1 MIVGQGWMTRA
12 RLGAGIVIAAA
23 MLAPPVRAQTI
34 QGTLMEFGSDNPID
48 LGLIIMVSE
57 FGDSITST
65 LSNGTGFFSVS
76 SPYPGNYILMASAL
90 GYRETQV
97 GLFELGD
104 GGEMSV
110 EFRLWPAPLELNGIV
125 VQSLVQEPELVR
137 NGYYRRMQRGVGTF
151 LGPAEIENAPELRAQ
166 ELLIGLPGVRMTID
180 NSGTER
186 IEVRG
191 TRGLCVPTVFVDGVR
206 TAYGQVDSSLDRI
219 APMENLYAIEVH
231 RGVTGIPIEFGSFNE
246 CGVIVFWTHRGRRRG

>member
-1 MIVGQGWMTRA
+1 MGALAAGLFLICTP
-12 RLGAGIVIAAA
+12 LG
-23 MLAPPVRAQTI
+23 AQTI
-34 QGTLMEFGSDNPID
+34 RGTLMEFGSDNPID

-65 LSNGTGFFSVS
+65 LTSANGFFSVS
-76 SPYPGNYILMASAL
+76 SPYAGNYVLMASAL
-90 GYRETQV
+90 GYRETRV

-125 VQSLVQEPELVR
+125 VESLVQEPELVR

-151 LGPAEIENAPELRAQ
+151 IGPAEIESAAELRAT
-166 ELLIGLPGVRMTID
+166 ELLVGLPGVRMTID
-180 NSGTER
+180 RNGTER

-191 TRGLCVPTVFVDGVR
+191 TRGLCVPTVFVDGIR
-206 TAYGQVDSSLDRI
+206 TAYGQIDTRLDQI

-231 RGVTGIPIEFGSFNE
+231 RGVTEIPIEFGSFNE
-246 CGVIVFWTHRGRRRG
+246 CGVLVFWTLRGRRRG